1 MNAAPYLPR
10 LDRLRRLML
19 ATVLLCGVAASSM
32 AAPEAAISPQRA
44 RSLYLLHC
52 SGCHQ
57 PDGSGSPRFGVPTMR
72 GMLGKFQQSSAGRA
86 FLVQAPGARNAH
98 ITDAELAAL
107 TNWALLAFSPA
118 TLPAGFQPY
127 TTEQVSRWRAN
138 PPLDVAGA
146 RAAIVSRFG
155 N

>member
-1 MNAAPYLPR
+1 MSSAARLLP
-10 LDRLRRLML
+10 LDSLML
-19 ATVLLCGVAASSM
+19 AAALMCGAASPAM
-32 AAPEAAISPQRA
+32 AGPEAAISPQRA

-57 PDGSGSPRFGVPTMR
+57 SDGSGSPRFGVPTMR
-72 GMLGKFQQSSAGRA
+72 NMLGMFQQSPAGRA

-107 TNWALLAFSPA
+107 TNWALLEFSPA

-127 TTEQVSRWRAN
+127 TTEEVSRWRAN

-146 RAAIVSRFG
+146 RAAIVSHFG
-155 N
+155 K